1 MKKILVFLLIYSF
14 ISCEKEAPG
23 SFQKLEGHAFG
34 TTFHITMDDID
45 GKIKESDIDSLIYV
59 MNRSLSTY
67 QPNSDISKINR
78 GDTTVLVDDLF
89 VEVFQKSSKIY
100 EETAGAFDP
109 TIGILVNAW
118 GFGPGKAINEM
129 KKEQVDSLMVYVGF
143 DKLKLE
149 GQKIRKTHAET
160 FLDFNANAKG
170 FAVDLIGRFLEL
182 QGVAN
187 YLVEIGGEIRARG
200 LNGKKQQWKIAIE
213 KPNFDGSR
221 SFQTIIALDDESIA
235 TSGNYRKFKIDSLSG
250 EKYAHTIDTRT
261 GYPSKS
267 NLLSASVIGSKDC
280 ADVDGYA
287 TAFMAMGLEK
297 SRRFLEE
304 HRELKAFL
312 IFSNTNGQLETF
324 TTDNLL
330 SEGGGN

>member
-1 MKKILVFLLIYSF
+1 MKKILFFVLAYWFA
-14 ISCEKEAPG
+14 SCHKEELR
-23 SFQKLEGHAFG
+23 SYEKLEGHAFG
-34 TTFHITMDDID
+34 TTFHITMDDLH

-78 GDTTVLVDDLF
+78 GDTTVSVDDLF
-89 VEVFQKSSKIY
+89 VEVFQKSYKIY
-100 EETAGAFDP
+100 QETEGAFDP
-109 TIGILVNAW
+109 TIGTLVNAW
-118 GFGPGKAINEM
+118 GFGPGRVISKM
-129 KKEQVDSLMVYVGF
+129 SKKQVDSLLVYVGF

-149 GQKIRKTHAET
+149 DHKVVKAHPET

-170 FAVDLIGRFLEL
+170 FAVDLIGRFLEHK
-182 QGVAN
+182 GIEN
-187 YLVEIGGEIRARG
+187 YLIEIGGEIRARG
-200 LNGKKQQWKIAIE
+200 FNDKKQNWKIAIE

-221 SFQTIIALDDESIA
+221 SFQTVITLTNESIA

-267 NLLSASVIGSKDC
+267 NLLSASVIGNVDC

-287 TAFMAMGLEK
+287 TALMAMGLEK
-297 SRRFLEE
+297 SQRFLEE
-304 HRELKAFL
+304 HNELKALL
-312 IFSNTNGQLETF
+312 IFANTKGELETF
-324 TTDNLL
+324 NTQNLRL
-330 SEGGGN
+330 EEN